1 MFGKK
6 LGLLIV
12 ITIISLLFV
21 VSAGASDVNETV
33 YIDAV
38 VGDEIYREIYRD
50 NNGNDINVGFI
61 AKRDGGNY
69 PQWEDFIYNTYQ
81 ENPRVAYIKLS
92 AKEAG
97 SWSFRVGVFETP
109 DMSKTSN
116 RLYTIQVHLTIKPA
130 GSGNA
135 GNSGTS
141 TGINSVYGY
150 ATVYS
155 PNGQRVHLRQEDST
169 NSKSLGLYYAGAEVL
184 CNTDPSEEWVSVI
197 IGDQMGYMKSEFLTK
212 DIIKSEMPTMVV
224 NNAKATAWLNLRSR
238 PSLDAEVLESYYNGE
253 VVTVM
258 GTVDD
263 WYHVKL
269 ADGNIGYMMPD
280 YLKSVSST
288 VSTPKPGSATAKPT
302 ANPVSSPASSTNGK
316 VRFSAST
323 YIQRG
328 YTVTASVTESTTGI
342 LDVNASIKFDIGF
355 TSNDDIS
362 SYNLYINGK
371 KVANVPAYWD
381 SDNKIVA
388 ATTFYTSVNYTSP
401 VNSVHLIPVLAEGGE
416 YTEEPVY
423 LK

>member
-1 MFGKK
+1 MVGKK
-6 LGLLIV
+6 LGVFVIV
-12 ITIISLLFV
+12 VMISLLFV
-21 VSAGASDVNETV
+21 VAAGASDVNETI

-38 VGDEIYREIYRD
+38 VGEDIYREVYRD
-50 NNGNDINVGFI
+50 NNGGDVNVGFI

-97 SWSFRVGVFETP
+97 SWSFRVGVFETS

-116 RLYTIQVHLTIKPA
+116 RLYTIQVYLTIKAA
-130 GSGNA
+130 GSGNTEN
-135 GNSGTS
+135 GG
-141 TGINSVYGY
+141 TGISSVYGY

-155 PNGQRVHLRQEDST
+155 PNGQRVHLRQEDSVE
-169 NSKSLGLYYAGAEVL
+169 SKSLGLYYAGTEVL
-184 CNTDPSEEWVSVI
+184 CNTDPDEKWVSVI

-212 DIIKSEMPTMVV
+212 DAMKSEMPIMVV

-238 PSLDAEVLESYYNGE
+238 PSLDAEVIKHYYNGE

-258 GTVDD
+258 GAVDD

-269 ADGNIGYMMPD
+269 ADGNIGYMNPS
-280 YLKSVSST
+280 YLKSAT
-288 VSTPKPGSATAKPT
+288 ATASTPKPGSAAPKPTAKPAT
-302 ANPVSSPASSTNGK
+302 TSSVPSTNSK
-316 VRFSAST
+316 AKFSAST

-328 YTVTASVTESTTGI
+328 YTVTASVTVSTAGI
-342 LDVNASIKFDIGF
+342 LDVNISIKFDAGY
-355 TSNDDIS
+355 TSNDDIG

-371 KVANVPAYWD
+371 KAANVPAYWD
-381 SDNKIVA
+381 SSSKTVA
-388 ATTFYTSVNYTSP
+388 ATTFYTSVNYNSP
-401 VNSVHLIPVLAEGGE
+401 VNSVHLIPVLQESGE
-416 YTEEPVY
+416 YSEEPVY